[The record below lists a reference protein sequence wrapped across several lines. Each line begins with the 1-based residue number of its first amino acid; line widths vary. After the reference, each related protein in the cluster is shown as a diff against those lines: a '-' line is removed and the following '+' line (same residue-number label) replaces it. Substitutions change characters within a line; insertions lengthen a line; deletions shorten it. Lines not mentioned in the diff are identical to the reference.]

1 MGSVMYV
8 LGVDLKK
15 AVGTHAQR
23 MYDGYIEKFI
33 YRLNF
38 VEFSPC
44 NEISNMILRVY
55 LWH

>member
-1 MGSVMYV
+1 MYV

-44 NEISNMILRVY
+44 NEISNIMILRVY